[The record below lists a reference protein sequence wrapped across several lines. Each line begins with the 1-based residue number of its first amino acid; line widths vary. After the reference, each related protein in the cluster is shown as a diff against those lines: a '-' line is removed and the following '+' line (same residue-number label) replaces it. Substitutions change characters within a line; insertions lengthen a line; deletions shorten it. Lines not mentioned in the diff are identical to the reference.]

1 MTFLSGAF
9 LLSLLA
15 VAAPVVIHLI
25 HRQRYPERRFTTL
38 RFFNRTIKHNVL
50 QNRLI
55 DRILLALRVLALLAL
70 AFGLA
75 RPFWKSPFGEQRLSL
90 VIVLDNSPSM
100 ARLRDGKSLFDHA
113 QAAAQSALAQLGPND
128 RAELLLTAPLAAPTL
143 FPDRAALERSLA
155 QRAGQPLGL
164 WVGGAQ
170 GAALSIPGLTTN
182 HTALR
187 AALARVPADA
197 PVGLVTFGPDAAPRL
212 DYDLARVKAALAQ
225 AKLSPLAGHAPDAL
239 ARAAQLLHQS
249 HDGDRK
255 LLLLSDLQKSEWAA
269 TALPR
274 PLGGGEGRGE
284 GAAPVSLDAGRARL
298 SQRAAST
305 SDPASGALRTDAPYP
320 ALRDLSGLSLIT
332 IPFEPARAPGA
343 NLAIED
349 CSAECREAGFGQTI
363 TGSTTIRNHSPQPSD
378 NATLFVTAG
387 SRARPVEV
395 KLPPIPA
402 NSSLRV
408 DFPITI
414 TGRDRN
420 LLCTARITSA
430 TDPFPHDD
438 TWHFQVAVRPPVT
451 VLCVNG
457 TPATAA
463 SDRETFFL
471 VNALAPRAA
480 AVAETDT
487 DVRECDLAELKER
500 QLFQYAVII
509 LAGVPALDAELRDK
523 LAKFVTDGG
532 GLLVFPGAKTTPEE
546 YNGWKFLPARVTAR
560 KTGSFSYVQSLDDT
574 TPELLEVRDRV
585 GSGLFALSASTRL
598 TLEPTA
604 AAHPLA
610 RFADGSPALVEAAS
624 GKGRVIFAAAGA
636 HAGDSD
642 WPIRP
647 AFVILVRGLVKSL
660 GAPTTPA
667 TLAPEHLAGSGASAP
682 IPVEFTGA
690 TPAVFRQRAE
700 KTGPAFEP
708 LFYFANAR
716 SVQLPSAPDAGHY
729 LLATMPGAAAGLR
742 TEPALG
748 AALTPVSMNHSASES
763 ALAPLTAAD
772 LTFTPTVPTQLHTG
786 TELWRWLLAAALLF
800 LVIESLLAWRSAS
813 ESSEGRK

>member
-1 MTFLSGAF
+1 MSFLSGAF
-9 LLSLLA
+9 LLGLLA
-15 VAAPVVIHLI
+15 VVAPVVIHLI

-55 DRILLALRVLALLAL
+55 DRILLALRVLALIAL

-75 RPFWKSPFGEQRLSL
+75 RPFWKSAFGEKRLSL

-100 ARLRDGKSLFDHA
+100 SRLRDGKSLFDHA

-128 RAELLLTAPLAAPTL
+128 RAELILTAPLSAPTL
-143 FPDRAALERSLA
+143 FPNRAALERSLA

-170 GAALSIPGLTTN
+170 GAALSVPGLTRD
-182 HTALR
+182 HAVLR

-197 PVGLVTFGPDAAPRL
+197 PVGLVTFSSDNAPRL
-212 DYDLARVKAALAQ
+212 DYDLPRVKAALAQ
-225 AKLSPLAGHAPDAL
+225 AKISPLAGHAPEAL
-239 ARAAQLLHQS
+239 ALAAQLLQSS

-255 LLLLSDLQKSEWAA
+255 LLLLSDLQKSEW
-269 TALPR
+269 P
-274 PLGGGEGRGE
+274 
-284 GAAPVSLDAGRARL
+284 GASPVGPIPPISPI
-298 SQRAAST
+298 S
-305 SDPASGALRTDAPYP
+305 PVPP
-320 ALRDLSGLSLIT
+320 GLSLIA

-343 NLAIED
+343 NLALED
-349 CSAECREAGFGQTI
+349 CTAERREAGFGQTI
-363 TGSTTIRNHSPQPSD
+363 SGSATIRNHSAQPSD
-378 NATLFVTAG
+378 NATLSVTAG
-387 SRARPVEV
+387 PRARAVEV

-402 NSSLRV
+402 HSALRV

-420 LLCTARITSA
+420 LLCTARVTSA

-438 TWHFQVAVRPPVT
+438 TWYFQVAVRPPVT

-457 TPATAA
+457 TPAAA
-463 SDRETFFL
+463 PADRETFFL

-487 DVRECDLAELKER
+487 DVRECDVAELKDR

-509 LAGVPALDAELRDK
+509 LAGVPTLDAGMRER
-523 LAKFVTDGG
+523 LAKFVADGG
-532 GLLVFPGAKTTPEE
+532 GLLVFPGAKSTPEE

-604 AAHPLA
+604 DAHPLA
-610 RFADGSPALVEAAS
+610 RFADGSPALVAATV
-624 GKGRVIFAAAGA
+624 GKGLVIFAAASA

-647 AFVILVRGLVKSL
+647 AFPILVRGLVKSL

-667 TLAPEHLAGSGASAP
+667 TLAPEHIAGSGASAP

-690 TPAVFRQRAE
+690 TPAAFRQRAE
-700 KTGPAFEP
+700 KTGPAYEP
-708 LFYFANAR
+708 LFFFASTR

-729 LLATMPGAAAGLR
+729 LLATVPGAGPGLQS
-742 TEPALG
+742 EPALG
-748 AALTPVSMNHSASES
+748 AALTPVSMNHPPAES

-772 LTFTPTVPTQLHTG
+772 LTRLLPKADLTFAATVPAQLHTG
-786 TELWRWLLAAALLF
+786 TELWRWFLAAALLF
-800 LVIESLLAWRSAS
+800 LVVESLLAWRSAS
-813 ESSEGRK
+813 ESSEGGK

>member
-1 MTFLSGAF
+1 MSFLSGAF
-9 LLSLLA
+9 LFGLLA

-25 HRQRYPERRFTTL
+25 HRQHYPERRFTTL

-55 DRILLALRVLALLAL
+55 DRLLLALRVLALIAL

-75 RPFWKSPFGEQRLSL
+75 RPFWKNSFGEKRLSL

-100 ARLRDGKSLFDHA
+100 ARLRDGKSLFHHA

-143 FPDRAALERSLA
+143 FPDRAALDRSLA

-170 GAALSIPGLTTN
+170 GAALSVPGLTTN
-182 HTALR
+182 HTTLR

-197 PVGLVTFGPDAAPRL
+197 HVGLVTFGPDTAPRL

-269 TALPR
+269 ASLPR

-284 GAAPVSLDAGRARL
+284 GAALVS
-298 SQRAAST
+298 
-305 SDPASGALRTDAPYP
+305 PNAP
-320 ALRDLSGLSLIT
+320 DLHGLSLIT

-343 NLAIED
+343 NLAIQD
-349 CSAECREAGFGQTI
+349 CAAERREAGFGQTI
-363 TGSTTIRNHSPQPSD
+363 NGFATIRNHSVQPSD
-378 NATLFVTAG
+378 NATLSVTAG
-387 SRARPVEV
+387 PRSRAVEV

-402 NSSLRV
+402 NSALRV

-420 LLCTARITSA
+420 LLCTARLTSA

-438 TWHFQVAVRPPVT
+438 TWHFQVAVRPPLT

-457 TPATAA
+457 TPAAAA

-487 DVRECDLAELKER
+487 DVRECDLAELKDR

-509 LAGVPALDAELRDK
+509 LAGVPTLDAELRDK
-523 LAKFVTDGG
+523 LAKFVDDGG

-598 TLEPTA
+598 TLEPAATA
-604 AAHPLA
+604 RPLA

-660 GAPTTPA
+660 GAPSTPP
-667 TLAPEHLAGSGASAP
+667 TLAPERLAGSGASAP

-700 KTGPAFEP
+700 KSGPAYDP
-708 LFYFANAR
+708 LFWFANAR
-716 SVQLPSAPDAGHY
+716 SVQLPAAPDAGHY
-729 LLATMPGAAAGLR
+729 LLTTVPGAGPGLLR
-742 TEPALG
+742 EPALG
-748 AALTPVSMNHSASES
+748 AAVTPVSLNHSPAES

-772 LTFTPTVPTQLHTG
+772 LTRLLPKAEITFTPTVPAQLHTG
-786 TELWRWLLAAALLF
+786 TELWRWLLFAALLF
-800 LVIESLLAWRSAS
+800 LVVESLLAWRSAS
-813 ESSEGRK
+813 ESSERGK

>member
-1 MTFLSGAF
+1 MSFLSGAF
-9 LLSLLA
+9 LFGLLA

-55 DRILLALRVLALLAL
+55 DRLLLALRVLALIAL

-75 RPFWKSPFGEQRLSL
+75 RPFWKSTFGEKRLSL

-143 FPDRAALERSLA
+143 FPDRAALDRSLA
-155 QRAGQPLGL
+155 QRAGQPLAL

-170 GAALSIPGLTTN
+170 GATLSIPGLTTN

-197 PVGLVTFGPDAAPRL
+197 PVGLVTFGPDTAPRL

-225 AKLSPLAGHAPDAL
+225 AKLCPLAGHAPDAL
-239 ARAAQLLHQS
+239 ARAAELVKQS

-255 LLLLSDLQKSEWAA
+255 VLLLSDLQKSEWFAE
-269 TALPR
+269 LPG
-274 PLGGGEGRGE
+274 LAG
-284 GAAPVSLDAGRARL
+284 VSV
-298 SQRAAST
+298 
-305 SDPASGALRTDAPYP
+305 
-320 ALRDLSGLSLIT
+320 IT
-332 IPFEPARAPGA
+332 IPFEPARALGA
-343 NLAIED
+343 NLALED
-349 CSAECREAGFGQTI
+349 CAPERREAGFGQTI
-363 TGSTTIRNHSPQPSD
+363 TGSATIRNHSAQPSD
-378 NATLFVTAG
+378 NATLSVTAG
-387 SRARPVEV
+387 PRARAVEV

-402 NSSLRV
+402 HSALRV

-420 LLCTARITSA
+420 LLCTARVTSA

-457 TPATAA
+457 TPAGAA
-463 SDRETFFL
+463 TDRETFFL

-487 DVRECDLAELKER
+487 DVRECDLAELKDR

-509 LAGVPALDAELRDK
+509 LAGVPTLDAELRDK
-523 LAKFVTDGG
+523 LGKFVADGG

-560 KTGSFSYVQSLDDT
+560 KTASFSYVQSLDDT

-610 RFADGSPALVEAAS
+610 RFADGSPALVEATS
-624 GKGRVIFAAAGA
+624 GKGRVILAAASA

-647 AFVILVRGLVKSL
+647 AFPILVRGLVKSL
-660 GAPTTPA
+660 GAPATPA
-667 TLAPEHLAGSGASAP
+667 TLAPERVAGSGASAP
-682 IPVEFTGA
+682 IPVEFSGA

-700 KTGPAFEP
+700 KSGPAYDP
-708 LFYFANAR
+708 LFWFANAR
-716 SVQLPSAPDAGHY
+716 SVQLPAAPDAGHY
-729 LLATMPGAAAGLR
+729 LLTTVPGAGPGLLR
-742 TEPALG
+742 EPALG
-748 AALTPVSMNHSASES
+748 AAVTPVSLNHSPAES

-772 LTFTPTVPTQLHTG
+772 LTRLLPKAEITFTPTVPPHLHTG
-786 TELWRWLLAAALLF
+786 TELWRWLLVAALAF
-800 LVIESLLAWRSAS
+800 LVIESLLAWRTAS
-813 ESSEGRK
+813 ESSEGGK

>member
-1 MTFLSGAF
+1 MNFLSGAF
-9 LLSLLA
+9 LLGLVA

-55 DRILLALRVLALLAL
+55 DRILLALRVLALIAL

-75 RPFWKSPFGEQRLSL
+75 RPFWKSAFGEKRLSL

-100 ARLRDGKSLFDHA
+100 SRLRDGKSLFEHA

-128 RAELLLTAPLAAPTL
+128 RAELLLTAPLSAPTL
-143 FPDRAALERSLA
+143 FHDRAALERDLP

-164 WVGGAQ
+164 WVGGPD
-170 GAALSIPGLTTN
+170 GPALSVPGLTTD
-182 HTALR
+182 HAVLR
-187 AALARVPADA
+187 AALSRVRAEA
-197 PVGLVTFGPDAAPRL
+197 PVGLVTFGSENEPRL
-212 DYDLARVKAALAQ
+212 DYDLPRVKSALAQ
-225 AKLSPLAGHAPDAL
+225 AKISPLAGHAPDSF
-239 ARAAQLLHQS
+239 ARAAGLLKQS

-255 LLLLSDLQKSEWAA
+255 VLLLSDLQKSEWSAE
-269 TALPR
+269 LPG
-274 PLGGGEGRGE
+274 LAG
-284 GAAPVSLDAGRARL
+284 VSVVA
-298 SQRAAST
+298 
-305 SDPASGALRTDAPYP
+305 
-320 ALRDLSGLSLIT
+320 

-343 NLAIED
+343 NLGIED
-349 CSAECREAGFGQTI
+349 CSAERREAGFGQTI
-363 TGSTTIRNHSPQPSD
+363 SGSATIRNHSPQPSD
-378 NATLFVTAG
+378 NATLSVTAG
-387 SRARPVEV
+387 PRARPVEV
-395 KLPPIPA
+395 KIPPIPA

-408 DFPITI
+408 DFPITV

-420 LLCTARITSA
+420 LLCTARVTSA

-438 TWHFQVAVRPPVT
+438 TWHFQVAVRPPLT

-457 TPATAA
+457 TPATAP

-471 VNALAPRAA
+471 VNALAPRTA

-487 DVRECDLAELKER
+487 DVRECDLAELKDR

-509 LAGVPALDAELRDK
+509 LAGVPVLDAEMRDR
-523 LAKFVTDGG
+523 LAKFVADGG

-560 KTGSFSYVQSLDDT
+560 KTGSFSYVQSLDDS

-585 GSGLFALSASTRL
+585 GAGLNALSASTRL
-598 TLEPTA
+598 TLEPVA
-604 AAHPLA
+604 GAHPLA
-610 RFADGSPALVEAAS
+610 RFADGSPALVEATS

-660 GAPTTPA
+660 GAPTTPV
-667 TLAPEHLAGSGASAP
+667 TLAPEHIAGSGASAP
-682 IPVEFTGA
+682 IPPEFTGA
-690 TPAVFRQRAE
+690 TPAVFRERAG
-700 KTGPAFEP
+700 KTAPAYEP
-708 LFYFANAR
+708 LFFFANTR

-729 LLATMPGAAAGLR
+729 LLATVPGAGPGLLS
-742 TEPALG
+742 EPALG
-748 AALTPVSMNHSASES
+748 AVLTPVSMNHTRAES
-763 ALAPLTAAD
+763 ALAPLAAAD
-772 LTFTPTVPTQLHTG
+772 LTRLLPKADLTFAPGIPAQLHTG

-800 LVIESLLAWRSAS
+800 LVVESLLAWRSAS
-813 ESSEGRK
+813 ESSEGGK